1 MMLSKL
7 LALAAGLGGSPV
19 PADWNQNDPN
29 AADYVK
35 NRTHYDAAY
44 KVSNKQ
50 LDTFVGPEFRQVNG
64 GVTIGTGEY
73 MVKASDLTPALSIMQ
88 ETGYV
93 KYRSEYKLGETAARI
108 VNVTDKGYTLV
119 VGSRTV
125 FYTRV
130 AVVLQAGY
138 SVCQIY
144 DDTGAPRNQSFVTL
158 DAPGIYLWTSG
169 STSSNVDLYV
179 RWNELVPI
187 DEKYIP
193 STIARK
199 SDLEN
204 AGGSGVCIVNVACD
218 ADLSTETFSNI
229 TADKTYNEVKAA
241 YDAGAYIGVRLL
253 YRSGEL
259 SGMQQEF
266 FLTVHM
272 LDNEGERGFMFMSN
286 AGMGMANLVSI
297 VSDGSV
303 IVAVD

>member
-7 LALAAGLGGSPV
+7 LALVAGLGGSPV

-35 NRTHYDAAY
+35 NRTHYDAAH

-50 LDTFVGPEFRQVNG
+50 LDTFVGPEFCQSAGSSSV
-64 GVTIGTGEY
+64 GTGEY
-73 MVKASDLTPALSIMQ
+73 MVKASDLTPVLSVMQ

-93 KYRSEYKLGETAARI
+93 KYRSEYKLGGTSAKI
-108 VNVTDKGYTLV
+108 VNATDKGYTLV

-130 AVVLQAGY
+130 AVVLQSGY
-138 SVCQIY
+138 TVCQVY
-144 DDTGAPRNQSFVTL
+144 DDTGEPTKQYFATL
-158 DAPGIYLWTSG
+158 DEPGIYLWSSG
-169 STSSNVDLYV
+169 SASSVDLYV
-179 RWNELVPI
+179 RWNELAPL

-218 ADLSTETFSNI
+218 ADLSTATFSNI

-241 YDAGAYIGVRLL
+241 YDVGAYIGVRLL

-272 LDNEGERGFMFMSN
+272 PDNEGESGFMFMSN

-303 IVAVD
+303 IVAID